1 MDDTLAWKER
11 KARGEFACSCLEQLL
26 EERKVLEEGKWENWH
41 RGDKKMNLTMRLE
54 ETHKRV
60 LELAHKKE
68 V

>member
-1 MDDTLAWKER
+1 MYGIELREIPRKESDGQVISASRVR
-11 KARGEFACSCLEQLL
+11 KY
-26 EERKVLEEGKWENWH
+26 LEEGKWENWH